1 MSIYSGTPVSSSLS
15 KNAVSYGTHALLHM
29 LNLKIWA
36 TKCACIS
43 QILNRLIQTTDLKIQ
58 PVQSLGCISRTGE
71 FFLFLFILFIFFG
84 CTFDLVSQKSIIYTC
99 VTHMFTL
106 LWNAYRYLSPTP
118 TTPTNSSIAQEMRF
132 QHAAS
137 TSKKTSTV
145 LCASAAHIGHN

>member
-43 QILNRLIQTTDLKIQ
+43 QILNRLIHDNRLENSTSAVIRLHLQNRWI
-58 PVQSLGCISRTGE
+58 
-71 FFLFLFILFIFFG
+71 FLFLFILFIFFG